1 VSPGAIVD
9 ALDGPSDGRK
19 GQRTSAVLV
28 RFLDTFQRDR
38 ISVADLATALG
49 ERAYGFLLLAFALP
63 NVAPIVPPGLSA
75 VLGVPLMLLSLQ
87 LAYGHPTPWFPK
99 MISERSFARQDFA
112 RMLDRVLP
120 YLQQVERL
128 LRPRWTF
135 LLGWNGERLVGFV
148 CLILAIVLSLPI
160 LLGNILPSIAISI
173 LGLAVVEKDGLAA
186 ALGYIMALVSFVVV
200 AAVLIA
206 LAEAFVFFLARAFS

>member
-1 VSPGAIVD
+1 
-9 ALDGPSDGRK
+9 
-19 GQRTSAVLV
+19 
-28 RFLDTFQRDR
+28 
-38 ISVADLATALG
+38 
-49 ERAYGFLLLAFALP
+49 
-63 NVAPIVPPGLSA
+63 
-75 VLGVPLMLLSLQ
+75 
-87 LAYGHPTPWFPK
+87 
-99 MISERSFARQDFA
+99 
-112 RMLDRVLP
+112 
-120 YLQQVERL
+120 VERL

-160 LLGNILPSIAISI
+160 PLGNILPSIAISI

>member
-1 VSPGAIVD
+1 MCYVSGILDLNTMVIAMP
-9 ALDGPSDGRK
+9 AL
-19 GQRTSAVLV
+19 TIAELV
-28 RFLDTFQRDR
+28 RFLDTFERDR
-38 ISVADLATALG
+38 VSVADFAAGLG

-63 NVAPIVPPGLSA
+63 NVAPIVPPGLSV
-75 VLGVPLMLLSLQ
+75 VLGLPLIILSWQ

-99 MISERSFARQDFA
+99 TINQRSFAREDFA
-112 RMLDRVLP
+112 RMLDRILP

-128 LRPRWTF
+128 LQPRWTF

-148 CLILAIVLSLPI
+148 CLVLAVVLSLPI
-160 LLGNILPSIAISI
+160 PLGNILPSIAISI

-186 ALGYIMALVSFVVV
+186 ALGYLMALVSLVVV

-206 LAEAFVFFLARAFS
+206 LVEGFVFFLARAFS

>member
-1 VSPGAIVD
+1 MVVDVSEEPV
-9 ALDGPSDGRK
+9 DGRR
-19 GQRTSAVLV
+19 GQRTSAVLA
-28 RFLDTFQRDR
+28 RFLGTFEGDR
-38 ISVADLATALG
+38 VSVADLAAALG

-75 VLGVPLMLLSLQ
+75 VLGVPLILLSLQ
-87 LAYGHPTPWFPK
+87 LAYGSPTPWFPK
-99 MISERSFARQDFA
+99 VISERSFARRDFA
-112 RMLDRVLP
+112 RMLDRILP

-148 CLILAIVLSLPI
+148 CLVLAVVLSLPI
-160 LLGNILPSIAISI
+160 PLGNILPSIAISI

-186 ALGYIMALVSFVVV
+186 ALGYVMAVVSLVVV
-200 AAVLIA
+200 AAVLVA
-206 LAEAFVFFLARAFS
+206 LVEAFVFFLARAFS

>member
-1 VSPGAIVD
+1 MVDVSEEPG
-9 ALDGPSDGRK
+9 DGRK

-28 RFLDTFQRDR
+28 RFVQTFERDR
-38 ISVADLATALG
+38 VSVADLAAALG

-75 VLGVPLMLLSLQ
+75 VLGLPLIILSWQ

-99 MISERSFARQDFA
+99 AISQRSFARQDFA
-112 RMLDRVLP
+112 RMLDRILP

-148 CLILAIVLSLPI
+148 CLVLAVVLSLPI
-160 LLGNILPSIAISI
+160 PLGNILPSIAISI

-186 ALGYIMALVSFVVV
+186 ALGYVMAVVSLVVV
-200 AAVLIA
+200 AAVLVA
-206 LAEAFVFFLARAFS
+206 LVEAFVFFLARAFS